1 MTLKSSTLRLTLLAS
16 ALAASTLMSGC
27 AVLVGGAIVGS
38 SMVAT
43 DRRTS
48 GTQVEDQA
56 IEFKAV
62 KRAGEILGDR
72 GHVNVTSYGRLVLV
86 TGEVPTEADK
96 AALEQAVARIEN
108 VRSVVNELTVTMPS
122 SIGNR
127 SNDTLI
133 TSKVKASMVDAKDVQ
148 ANAYKVVTERG
159 VVYLMGRVT
168 EREANRAADIA
179 RGVSG
184 VQKVVKVF
192 EVVSEAELAETQA
205 RPPTTP
211 TTPAPPTETPAPQP
225 VPVTTG
231 SGASTTP
238 VK

>member
-1 MTLKSSTLRLTLLAS
+1 MTLNASLRLPLLAS

-27 AVLVGGAIVGS
+27 ALLVGGAIVGS

-62 KRAGEILGDR
+62 KRAGDLLGER
-72 GHVNVTSYGRLVLV
+72 GHINVTSYNRLVLI

-96 AALEQAVARIEN
+96 AGVEQAVTRIEN
-108 VRSVVNELTVTMPS
+108 VRSVVNELAITMPS

-148 ANAYKVVTERG
+148 VNAYKVVTERG

-168 EREANRAADIA
+168 EREANRAADIS

-192 EVVSEAELAETQA
+192 DVVTEGELAGTA
-205 RPPTTP
+205 
-211 TTPAPPTETPAPQP
+211 PAPAPASAPKP
-225 VPVTTG
+225 
-231 SGASTTP
+231 
-238 VK
+238 